1 MADNLQLRKVVAFG
15 TDGQPVLT
23 PLNKWK
29 LSYSE
34 RNASLKIQ
42 CSGYAKQY
50 DLRTDLAAVAPGESQ
65 QKVAV
70 GKTLGRLALTG
81 LLHGRHA
88 AGADLRWGGVDRDE
102 SVSLYL
108 IFKDTTMV
116 SMELESDEVEDLLQE
131 IPGDVATEE
140 AYQAALALHKRVK
153 AMVQDGQRVLTELDA
168 TETDLNSQIATL
180 QPLTESAP
188 SFDERADA
196 RARCSQA
203 EKQLDQL
210 NCTRR
215 AVVYELSASGVITG
229 QVLSSL
235 SPPTAVAPQA
245 MNAATATQTAP
256 APIIAQPTPTRAS
269 PVARPPNRNKKSA
282 SKIVKGL
289 AALVGVFVGLVA
301 SMLFAVFLSGMPVVA
316 ILQIPVM
323 VVGGGWIAVKM
334 LNALMAR

>member
-65 QKVAV
+65 QKLAI
-70 GKTLGRLALTG
+70 GKTIGRLALTG
-81 LLHGRHA
+81 LLHGRQA

-168 TETDLNSQIATL
+168 NEEALKSQIATL
-180 QPLTESAP
+180 QPLTECAP

-203 EKQLDQL
+203 EQQLDQL
-210 NCTRR
+210 QCTRR

-229 QVLSSL
+229 PALSSL
-235 SPPTAVAPQA
+235 SQPTPVAPA
-245 MNAATATQTAP
+245 MNTAIPSQTAP
-256 APIIAQPTPTRAS
+256 APATAQPTPTRAS
-269 PVARPPNRNKKSA
+269 PVARSPNKSKKS
-282 SKIVKGL
+282 SGKFVKGL
-289 AALVGVFVGLVA
+289 AALVGAFVGLVA

-334 LNALMAR
+334 LNALMTR